1 MDPIKRV
8 AALDPTKKAFS
19 LLDEFKQFAFKG
31 NMIDLAVAVMIG
43 AAFGKV
49 ITSLVENIIMRVV
62 GLFLPTEQGYKH
74 WEFDIRGHQ
83 ILYGLFLSDVVNF
96 LVVALVLFIFIVKF
110 LGWVMRAKQK

>member
-43 AAFGKV
+43 AAFGKI
-49 ITSLVENIIMRVV
+49 ITSLVENIITPLIGLVIPNAKGYDAVEWPILADKPAIPV
-62 GLFLPTEQGYKH
+62 GKFLA
-74 WEFDIRGHQ
+74 DI
-83 ILYGLFLSDVVNF
+83 VNF
-96 LVVALVLFIFIVKF
+96 LIVALALFLFIVKF
-110 LGWVMRAKQK
+110 L